1 MIFIWKLDEDP
12 EDIVLQRPS
21 LNIIDGSML
30 VQDKDTALAKARSR
44 NRTDVI
50 SMLEKVKLGEDD
62 NKQEGIGSEDRSHIR
77 VILKP
82 R

>member
-1 MIFIWKLDEDP
+1 M
-12 EDIVLQRPS
+12 LQRPS

-30 VQDKDTALAKARSR
+30 VQDMDAALERARSH

-62 NKQEGIGSEDRSHIR
+62 NKQEGGDRIRRQKSDQSQFETTIGSML
-77 VILKP
+77 VL
-82 R
+82 

>member
-21 LNIIDGSML
+21 LNINDGSML

-50 SMLEKVKLGEDD
+50 SMLEKVKLGEDG
-62 NKQEGIGSEDRSHIR
+62 NKQEGIGSGDRSQIR

>member
-1 MIFIWKLDEDP
+1 
-12 EDIVLQRPS
+12 
-21 LNIIDGSML
+21 ML
-30 VQDKDTALAKARSR
+30 VQDMDTVLKRARR
-44 NRTDVI
+44 YNRTDVI
-50 SMLEKVKLGEDD
+50 SMLKKVKLGEDD

>member
-30 VQDKDTALAKARSR
+30 VQGMDTALAKARR
-44 NRTDVI
+44 HNRTDVI

-77 VILKP
+77 VNLKP